1 MTSESTTTS
10 ILPPAAPVD
19 GGPAIEARNVTKQ
32 FGGLRAVND
41 VSLTIPRGSIYGI
54 VGPNG
59 AGKTTFLNLV
69 NGILPTTS
77 GALSILGTDSTGLPA
92 FRVARL
98 GVARTFQTIKLVEGL
113 TVAETIIGG
122 RYRVRTDT
130 VMGAVLALPGERRAR
145 RESRERAHELIDAV
159 GLAVPPDRLA
169 TSLSYGEQ
177 RRLEIARALASEP
190 DILLLDEPT
199 AGMNSRESAQL
210 GDLLLELRD
219 GGLTLVLVEHNMA
232 LVRRYCTAAAVLNSG
247 ALIIDGTPDECL
259 DDPRVQEAYFGTK

>member
-1 MTSESTTTS
+1 MTNTQPSTALPSSRGQNAAIVTS
-10 ILPPAAPVD
+10 SVL
-19 GGPAIEARNVTKQ
+19 KQ
-32 FGGLRAVND
+32 FGGLKAVNEL
-41 VSLTIPRGSIYGI
+41 SLTIPRGSIYGI

-69 NGILPTTS
+69 NGILPTSS
-77 GALSILGTDSTGLPA
+77 GSITVLGTDSTSFKA
-92 FRVARL
+92 DKVARL

-113 TVAETIIGG
+113 TVAETVIAG

-130 VMGAVLALPGERRAR
+130 VLGAVIALPGERRAR
-145 RESRERAHELIDAV
+145 KESRDGAHTLLDRV
-159 GLAVPPDRLA
+159 GLTVPVDRLA

-190 DILLLDEPT
+190 EILLLDEPT

-210 GDLLLELRD
+210 GDLMVELQRS
-219 GGLTLVLVEHNMA
+219 GLTLIMVEHNMA
-232 LVRRYCTAAAVLNSG
+232 LVRRYCTHAAVLNSG
-247 ALIIDGTPDECL
+247 ALIIDGAPDECL